1 MGAIF
6 IQYTISLL
14 PWEIPYEIIA
24 IENQWKQVDILISK
38 NQALYLNIMI
48 MYIKL
53 HKIIIDKKLTKSTK
67 IWSLWNK
74 QTYPTVTLLLTTQ

>member
-1 MGAIF
+1 MGIVKIPHSIVKCMGAIF

-67 IWSLWNK
+67 I
-74 QTYPTVTLLLTTQ
+74 